1 MENDYCYD
9 KEINSCWLGLCE
21 DNFKYINSISSY
33 SDYEESLKELRDFYK
48 NYDIDIPTSDEL
60 KSLESKYLEKSLLFK
75 DKNTIKSCNIVSFFN
90 RIFTISSS
98 IYPIYRLNTQ
108 KEKLSNREHFILW
121 ITNGLKLKV

>member
-1 MENDYCYD
+1 M
-9 KEINSCWLGLCE
+9 
-21 DNFKYINSISSY
+21 
-33 SDYEESLKELRDFYK
+33 
-48 NYDIDIPTSDEL
+48 
-60 KSLESKYLEKSLLFK
+60 SKYLEKSLLFK

-121 ITNGLKLKV
+121 ITNGLKPKSLNSQNYDRLLELDIKIDNSFNILFFSKSYNL